1 MLAASNLLMTVN
13 RALSLI
19 ATLALG
25 LTAQAA
31 FAPSAAEAKPV
42 APGRPVPSVTVLTA
56 DGDVLD
62 LAAATAGRP
71 TLLLFYRGGWC
82 PYCTKH
88 LAGLQEIEPELTKL
102 GYQTLAI
109 SPEPAASLAGIAEKH
124 GLTHRLLSDS
134 TGAAAQALGLA
145 FRVDAETQ
153 KKYAGYGIPLQPIPG
168 EPDARWL
175 PVPAAILIGPD
186 GVIRFVFTHPDY
198 KARISPA
205 QILAEARRAVAE

>member
-1 MLAASNLLMTVN
+1 MGRMILRPFFSAFFLLAAALPG
-13 RALSLI
+13 RAE
-19 ATLALG
+19 
-25 LTAQAA
+25 
-31 FAPSAAEAKPV
+31 FAPSAAEAKPI
-42 APGRPVPSVTVLTA
+42 APGRPAPAVVVRTA
-56 DGDVLD
+56 DGAALD
-62 LAAATAGRP
+62 LAAATANRP
-71 TLLLFYRGGWC
+71 TLLIFYRGGWC

-88 LAGLQEIEPELTKL
+88 LAQLQEIEPDLVKL
-102 GYQTLAI
+102 GYQILAV

-124 GLTHRLLSDS
+124 RLTHRLLSDS

-186 GVIRFVFTHPDY
+186 GVIRFVFTNPDY
-198 KARISPA
+198 KTRIDTAR
-205 QILAEARRAVAE
+205 LLEEARRAVAE